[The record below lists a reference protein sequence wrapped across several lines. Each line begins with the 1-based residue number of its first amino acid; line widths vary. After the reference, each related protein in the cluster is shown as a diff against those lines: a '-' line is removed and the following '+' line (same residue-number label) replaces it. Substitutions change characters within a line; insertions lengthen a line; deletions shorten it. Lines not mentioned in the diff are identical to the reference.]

1 MRWHILLNLHRGSF
15 YEKLQ
20 KNLNRFIYP
29 ESEARYNNIPRAHR
43 ENIVLHNMIL
53 HTDHSLHAYSKISY
67 QKVDLNPSEIIV
79 TETVSN
85 GPPSTTDNNID

>member
-20 KNLNRFIYP
+20 KNLNRLIYP
-29 ESEARYNNIPRAHR
+29 ESEARYNNITRAHR
-43 ENIVLHNMIL
+43 KNIIP

-67 QKVDLNPSEIIV
+67 QKVDTNLC
-79 TETVSN
+79 ET
-85 GPPSTTDNNID
+85 GTLPFPFL